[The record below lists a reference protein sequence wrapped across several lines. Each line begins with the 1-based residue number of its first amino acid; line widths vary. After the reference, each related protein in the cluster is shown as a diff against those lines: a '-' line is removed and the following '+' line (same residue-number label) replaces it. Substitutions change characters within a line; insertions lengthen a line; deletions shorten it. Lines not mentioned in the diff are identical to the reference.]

1 MSLESE
7 NNTEMLI
14 KKILVLGVVLGLVV
28 IGWGFVN
35 ESNAEKRTEL
45 SNKIR
50 EIEVGSLAAYKK
62 GKSSAEDVLN
72 EFISL
77 TGNNSEA
84 SVGLAFALQFN
95 DALIEKSDFNSS
107 AKLMEHM
114 KNNVKDSIA
123 RQIVLSRLAT
133 SKEETG
139 KVNEAI
145 ETLNELLSLKYSVL
159 EDKAYF
165 DLGRLHLKAG
175 NDSKAKDS
183 LNYVVEKS
191 KDSELVKLAK
201 YFLLK
206 IK

>member
-50 EIEVGSLAAYKK
+50 EIEVGSLASYKQ
-62 GKSSAEDVLN
+62 GKSSADDVLN

-77 TGNNSEA
+77 TGNSSEA

-95 DALIEKSDFNSS
+95 DALIEKSDFTSS

-145 ETLNELLSLKYSVL
+145 DTLNEMLSLKYSVL